1 MKHFVVLWY
10 WIKKTHK
17 RFWAYWFGYTE
28 ADEKII
34 ATWREAQKRF
44 HKTVAEAKDVVD
56 AVKGK

>member
-1 MKHFVVLWY
+1 MKHLKVLWL
-10 WIKKTHK
+10 WIKETHK

-34 ATWREAQKRF
+34 AALREAQSRYK
-44 HKTVAEAKDVVD
+44 KTVKEVKDVVD